1 MKTFEQFVESREK
14 MDPSACKMTD
24 YQWKRAYDAY
34 KSSRERVRK
43 SSSSSRSRDGSS
55 RQSSGG
61 KAHRASHSEPTGR
74 SMSFGS
80 TAQLRR
86 QIRQN
91 SAYTELR
98 TIVDVLAWAAM
109 AIIIFNALLKMSLMV
124 EVYATVSVLIEGLL
138 GVLVAFVL
146 KQLIQVLIDI
156 PDIALFRRVQE
167 QPSKVDSDSE
177 S

>member
-1 MKTFEQFVESREK
+1 
-14 MDPSACKMTD
+14 
-24 YQWKRAYDAY
+24 
-34 KSSRERVRK
+34 
-43 SSSSSRSRDGSS
+43 
-55 RQSSGG
+55 
-61 KAHRASHSEPTGR
+61 
-74 SMSFGS
+74 MSFGS